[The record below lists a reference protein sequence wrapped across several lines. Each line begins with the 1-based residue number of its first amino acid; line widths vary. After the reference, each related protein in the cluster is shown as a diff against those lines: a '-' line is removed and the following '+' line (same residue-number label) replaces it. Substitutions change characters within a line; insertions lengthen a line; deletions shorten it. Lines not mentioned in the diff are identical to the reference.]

1 MIGQQETVY
10 NIERNNLKED
20 ITLVPSSSGMQYML
34 DNVENSKINFYL
46 VRVSAA
52 SHLSLF

>member
-10 NIERNNLKED
+10 NIERNKLKED

-52 SHLSLF
+52 

>member
-52 SHLSLF
+52 WHLSLF

>member
-10 NIERNNLKED
+10 NIERNNLKD

-52 SHLSLF
+52 WHLSLF

>member
-10 NIERNNLKED
+10 NIERNKLKKD